1 LSAEW
6 DDKRVAQIALDVQD
20 AVNITAVT
28 RTLMDVLHFL
38 RDCDTDTKRNH
49 PAVVLIVDKLHD
61 MCGRENSYARAYD
74 SCHAAAS
81 GDNLR
86 MLEDACRRE

>member
-1 LSAEW
+1 MSL
-6 DDKRVAQIALDVQD
+6 DDKKIAQTALDVQN
-20 AVNITAVT
+20 AVNITAVA

-38 RDCDTDTKRNH
+38 RDCDTNTKCTH

-61 MCGRENSYARAYD
+61 MCGRETSYARAYD
-74 SCHAAAS
+74 SCHAAVS

-86 MLEDACRRE
+86 LLEDTCRRE